1 MIFLLGF
8 GFIHYWRFYHLQGL
22 INSKPEL
29 DSTVTVFLTVSS
41 IIYYQYLFC
50 CFIFYIFWGVGRV
63 EVLGGNSC
71 QICFFPYMTIYFFVC
86 FTTLNYKN
94 DDRQKQTW
102 LPKDESLLRF
112 LLHQTLESS
121 LSWSACQIW
130 LKGVSLSESLHQIST
145 VPAVIL
151 SAARSHSQC
160 AFSQSDLGSLH
171 FDSVL

>member
-1 MIFLLGF
+1 MRIKGNFVPPLWLWQRNGNPLMIFLLGF

-71 QICFFPYMTIYFFVC
+71 QICFFPYMTIC
-86 FTTLNYKN
+86 FCMLYHTEL
-94 DDRQKQTW
+94 QKWWQTETNMAAKGW
-102 LPKDESLLRF
+102 ESVEISPSPNSGI
-112 LLHQTLESS
+112 QSVVKC
-121 LSWSACQIW
+121 LSNM
-130 LKGVSLSESLHQIST
+130 T
-145 VPAVIL
+145 
-151 SAARSHSQC
+151 
-160 AFSQSDLGSLH
+160 
-171 FDSVL
+171 